1 LYYFSLSLEIDTA
14 SSLILLPPDERRL
27 QQLSLPLPAMAALRL
42 LADRQW
48 AQRHDDVSGAGT
60 EGTLSVRRSEWTG

>member
-1 LYYFSLSLEIDTA
+1 MLLFCSLSLSLETDTA

-27 QQLSLPLPAMAALRL
+27 RQLLLPVPATAPLRL

-48 AQRHDDVSGAGT
+48 VQRHGDVSAAEDGGNSCRWA
-60 EGTLSVRRSEWTG
+60 

>member
-1 LYYFSLSLEIDTA
+1 LSLSLETDTA

-27 QQLSLPLPAMAALRL
+27 RQLLLPVPATAPLRL

-48 AQRHDDVSGAGT
+48 AQRHDDVSAAGGGDSLCD
-60 EGTLSVRRSEWTG
+60 EGNG